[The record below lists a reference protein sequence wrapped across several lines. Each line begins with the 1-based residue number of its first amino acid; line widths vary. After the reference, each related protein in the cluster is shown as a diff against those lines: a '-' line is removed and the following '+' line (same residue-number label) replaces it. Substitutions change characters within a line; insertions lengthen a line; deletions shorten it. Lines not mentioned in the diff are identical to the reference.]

1 MNRLNIRKA
10 KTEEFEEVVDFYH
23 SVIDALQGA
32 EYNLGWIKDVYPSRE
47 LLKGAVENGELYLGE
62 IDGKTVS
69 AMIVN
74 SEFNDGYK
82 DVKWET
88 ELGSNELLVI
98 HALTSHPDHSGK
110 GIATK
115 MVQKAIELG
124 KSAKA
129 KAIRL
134 DVLSGNYPAERLYRK
149 LGFKYV
155 DTVRMFYENTGL
167 TDFLLFEYTL

>member
-1 MNRLNIRKA
+1 
-10 KTEEFEEVVDFYH
+10 
-23 SVIDALQGA
+23 
-32 EYNLGWIKDVYPSRE
+32 
-47 LLKGAVENGELYLGE
+47 
-62 IDGKTVS
+62 
-69 AMIVN
+69 
-74 SEFNDGYK
+74 
-82 DVKWET
+82 
-88 ELGSNELLVI
+88 
-98 HALTSHPDHSGK
+98 
-110 GIATK
+110 

-155 DTVRMFYENTGL
+155 DTVQMFYENSGL